1 MAFCFIFPQIFL
13 SCLGQNYNMLKNTVF
28 LVFTVSVFLI
38 SCNDKKKE
46 NDLEIREKQLLE
58 KEKLFAQKES
68 EYQVLLKMRDSI
80 FTKKDSVTAVNWP
93 AAVAG
98 LWTGKVICTESS
110 CSDYVVGDQRTDTW
124 EFDSD
129 STQLMTKII
138 NNNNLVRIY
147 SGKFENN
154 EAKLNFKTD
163 STFKKQVEM
172 NILLNDITP
181 DKIRGTRTIAVNNS
195 CMAKFSVELV
205 RTTK

>member
-1 MAFCFIFPQIFL
+1 
-13 SCLGQNYNMLKNTVF
+13 MLKNTVF
-28 LVFTVSVFLI
+28 IILTISFFLI
-38 SCNDKKKE
+38 SCDDKKRE
-46 NDLEIREKQLLE
+46 NDLVVREKQLLE

-68 EYQVLLKMRDSI
+68 EYQTLLKMRDSI
-80 FTKKDSVTAVNWP
+80 FTKKDSVKVVLWP
-93 AAVAG
+93 AAIAG
-98 LWTGKVICTESS
+98 SWTGKVICTESN

-163 STFKKQVEM
+163 SASKKQVEM

-181 DKIRGTRTIAVNNS
+181 NKIRGIRTIAVDNS
-195 CMAKFSVELV
+195 CTAKFSVELV